1 MARTPEEHQVGKRCL
16 TFGSLICALVVS
28 CAPATGP
35 VVLGTESL
43 TRPID
48 VADVDTYHN
57 ERSIGLV
64 LVDAEGTEVLVSIV
78 RTLEP
83 TPTGMEAYRP
93 LNVPCG
99 TVFVGSLVP
108 VDDSGQ
114 QIDRRDP
121 GAKCLRSILG
131 DYLKGEVSTE
141 KAVRRDHHLQRRLE
155 LTREALAIL
164 DNGCAPSPS
173 YVVLGDIRLLEPIQV
188 EEAVTYWDGGTYG
201 FRLLDA
207 KGEQLLL
214 SIDRRTR
221 WDMTEEGVVEA
232 YPIPYGTL
240 LVGVMHPGDGE
251 GMPVA
256 PCGAEEVALGVFLRS
271 WRDRGGVN
279 GGPLS
284 ASEQDQMREQTV
296 REAIEYLWSK
306 CEPSN

>member
-1 MARTPEEHQVGKRCL
+1 MGKRCL
-16 TFGSLICALVVS
+16 TLGSLICALVVS
-28 CAPATGP
+28 CAPTTGP

-48 VADVDTYHN
+48 VVDVDTYHN

-64 LVDAEGTEVLVSIV
+64 LVDARGTEVLVSIV

-83 TPTGMEAYRP
+83 TLTGMEAYRP

-99 TVFVGSLVP
+99 TVFIGSLVP
-108 VDDSGQ
+108 ADDPGQ
-114 QIDRRDP
+114 RIDRSDP

-131 DYLKGEVSTE
+131 DYLRGEVSTE
-141 KAVRRDHHLQRRLE
+141 EAVHRDHHLQTRLD
-155 LTREALAIL
+155 LTREAVAIL
-164 DNGCAPSPS
+164 DDGCAPSLS
-173 YVVLGDIRLLEPIQV
+173 YVVLGDTRLLEPIQV
-188 EEAVTYWDGGTYG
+188 EEAVTYLDGGTHG

-221 WDMTEEGVVEA
+221 WDMTEEGVVEP

-256 PCGAEEVALGVFLRS
+256 PCGVEEVALGIFLRS
-271 WRDRGGVN
+271 WRDRGDAST
-279 GGPLS
+279 GPLS
-284 ASEQDQMREQTV
+284 ASEQDQMCAQTV
-296 REAIEYLWSK
+296 REAIEFLWRK